1 MRLLSATFV
10 LMLAYAHR
18 GGDLLHQPL
27 SIFRDGEQRLIGGML
42 FLLLLAIGTILIR
55 KLIRLRGYVGGFVVA
70 VALTL
75 LLIVAVTPSWGEI
88 HHLCAFGLLGLVGF
102 YYTMWLNLEKRHWLW
117 PHLLLTT
124 VIVWG
129 AAFDSY
135 GLWQKGFILYL
146 VLLIN
151 VQFSFLRRIPENRGV
166 QYTLYSGEYPPAVRR
181 QVVYRL
187 DREFFGKRKNKT

>member
-42 FLLLLAIGTILIR
+42 FLLLVIGTILIR
-55 KLIRLRGYVGGFVVA
+55 KLISLHGYVGGFVLA
-70 VALTL
+70 VAFAL
-75 LLIVAVTPSWGEI
+75 LLIVATTPSMSVL
-88 HHLCAFGLLGLVGF
+88 HHLCALGLLSLVGF
-102 YYTMWLNLEKRHWLW
+102 YYTMWLNLEKPRWLW
-117 PHLLLTT
+117 PHLILTT
-124 VIVWG
+124 VILWG

-151 VQFSFLRRIPENRGV
+151 V
-166 QYTLYSGEYPPAVRR
+166 
-181 QVVYRL
+181 
-187 DREFFGKRKNKT
+187 